1 VSGAAKKTPLH
12 VFHARRARM
21 VEFAGFEMPLW
32 YEGIIPEHMAVREA
46 AGLFDVSHMGRLL
59 VRGPGAEAFLNY
71 ALTNDVGAL
80 EPMSSHYSLLCNEK
94 GGILDDIFV
103 LRLAEDEFLLV
114 PNAATRERDL
124 AWLTEHAEGF
134 DVRLE
139 DVSDG
144 TAMLAIQGPEALGI
158 LNALSSV
165 DLASVPRYGL
175 VETEVAG
182 VPVLASRTGYTGEDG
197 FELYIWGASVERPEK
212 ALRVWE
218 ALLEAGEPHGLKPCG
233 LGARD
238 TLRLEAGYPLYGADM
253 DESTT
258 PWEARLGFAVKLDK
272 GPFIG
277 RDALEAQLDR
287 GIERIRTGLKLL
299 ERGVP
304 RAGQSV
310 LDEEGHDIG
319 RITSGTFSP
328 LLRRGIAMAY
338 IPPELSEPGTS
349 LLVALGRRR
358 ARAVVARFPF
368 YDKTKYGWRRRRGP
382 GG

>member
-1 VSGAAKKTPLH
+1 
-12 VFHARRARM
+12 M
-21 VEFAGFEMPLW
+21 
-32 YEGIIPEHMAVREA
+32 
-46 AGLFDVSHMGRLL
+46 
-59 VRGPGAEAFLNY
+59 
-71 ALTNDVGAL
+71 
-80 EPMSSHYSLLCNEK
+80 
-94 GGILDDIFV
+94 

-139 DVSDG
+139 DVSDE
-144 TAMLAIQGPEALGI
+144 TAMLAIQGPEALGT

-165 DLASVPRYGL
+165 DLAGVPRYGL

-277 RDALEAQLDR
+277 RDALEAQLDE
-287 GIERIRTGLKLL
+287 GVERIRTGLKLL

-310 LDEEGHDIG
+310 LDEGGHDIG

-328 LLRRGIAMAY
+328 LLRCGIAMAY
-338 IPPELSEPGTS
+338 VPPESSEPGTE

-358 ARAVVARFPF
+358 ARAVVVRFPF
-368 YDKTKYGWRRRRGP
+368 YDKTKYLSLIHI
-382 GG
+382 